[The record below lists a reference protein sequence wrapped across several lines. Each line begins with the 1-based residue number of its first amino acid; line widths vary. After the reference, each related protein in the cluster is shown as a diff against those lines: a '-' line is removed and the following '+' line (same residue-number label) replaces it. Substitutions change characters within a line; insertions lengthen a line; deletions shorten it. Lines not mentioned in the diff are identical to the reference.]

1 MQLQRLLAVARGDE
15 PADLV
20 LRNLQL
26 VDVLN
31 HQVYPSAISV
41 CDGRIAAIDEA
52 CRGHDEHDLQ
62 GGFVCPGLIDA
73 HVHIES
79 SMLHPLEFARAVVK
93 HGVTTVIANPHEI
106 ANVLGLAGILS
117 LLQAGEG
124 APLDILLTVPSSVP
138 ATDLATS
145 GDSLTTQDLMQLRDH
160 AQVVGLGEVMDFTGI
175 VAGKEQ
181 LLKELSLFSG
191 QLVDGHC
198 PGLMGR
204 DLQVYAAA
212 GISNDHECRTIAEA
226 EARLRC
232 GMKLLLR
239 EGSAAHNLLD
249 LLPLLSP
256 HNERWISLCTD
267 DSSPADLLTKGSIDH
282 LLRMALAAGVP
293 PITALRMATL
303 NPAEHYRL
311 WDRGLLAPGRR
322 ADMVVVDSLET
333 FQPKSVYRAGR
344 LVTAKELAASRAG
357 GTPETSSTLEDTVR
371 VDWQRLDLKVAAQ
384 GVHMRVI
391 GLIPNQLVTDC
402 RIMPAHIV
410 LGQAM
415 ADPERDLLKMAVI
428 ERHKGSGQCGLGFVV
443 GMGLQRG
450 AMASTVAHDH
460 HNLLVIGADDH
471 SMLTAARAVAAVGGG
486 QAVAL
491 EGKILS
497 LLPLPIAGLMSNAPV
512 EQVAKSQEELSSAAR
527 CLGCTL
533 AEPFMTMSFL
543 GLEVIPELKL
553 TDRGLVQ
560 VQSMEFV
567 PLFVED

>member
-1 MQLQRLLAVARGDE
+1 MQQQRLLAVARGDE

-31 HQVYPSAISV
+31 YQVYSASIAL
-41 CDGRIAAIDEA
+41 CDGRIAAIDDG
-52 CRGHDEHDLQ
+52 CRGHQEHDLQ
-62 GGFVCPGLIDA
+62 GGYLCPGLIDA

-79 SMLHPLEFARAVVK
+79 SMLHPAEYARAVVG

-106 ANVLGLAGILS
+106 ANVLGLAGILY

-145 GDSLTTQDLMQLRDH
+145 GASLSTRDLLRLRDH
-160 AQVVGLGEVMDFTGI
+160 AQVVGLGEVMDFPGV
-175 VAGKEQ
+175 VAGKER
-181 LLKELSLFSG
+181 LLKELSLFRG
-191 QLVDGHC
+191 HVIDGHC
-198 PGLMGR
+198 PALMGR
-204 DLQVYAAA
+204 DLQAYAAA
-212 GISNDHECRTIAEA
+212 GISSDHECATVAEA
-226 EARLRC
+226 AARLRS
-232 GMKLLLR
+232 GMKLFLR

-249 LLPLLSP
+249 LLPLLNH

-267 DSSPADLLTKGSIDH
+267 DLSPADLLARGSIDH
-282 LLRMALAAGVP
+282 LLRMAIAAGVP

-311 WDRGLLAPGRR
+311 WDRGLLVPGRR
-322 ADMVVVDSLET
+322 ADFFVVDSLSD
-333 FQPKSVYRAGR
+333 FQPKTVYRAGQ
-344 LVTAKELAASRAG
+344 LVATYEQPAKRAG
-357 GTPETSSTLEDTVR
+357 GMLMDAATLEDTVR
-371 VDWQRLDLKVAAQ
+371 VDWQRLDLKVVAQ
-384 GVHMRVI
+384 GARMRVI
-391 GLIPNQLVTDC
+391 GVIPDQLTTAC
-402 RIMPAHIV
+402 RIMPAHNV
-410 LGQAM
+410 DGLAL

-428 ERHKGSGQCGLGFVV
+428 ERHQGSGRCGLGFVA

-460 HNLLVIGADDH
+460 HNLMVIGGDDC

-491 EGKILS
+491 GKEVLA
-497 LLPLPIAGLMSNAPV
+497 LLPLPIAGLISKDSI
-512 EQVAKSQEELSSAAR
+512 EQVAASQDDLTSAAR
-527 CLGCTL
+527 RLGCRL

-543 GLEVIPELKL
+543 ALEVIPELKL

-560 VQSMEFV
+560 VRTMELV
-567 PLFVED
+567 PLFVKD

>member
-1 MQLQRLLAVARGDE
+1 MQQKRLLAVARGDE

-31 HQVYPSAISV
+31 HQVYPASIAV

-52 CRGHDEHDLQ
+52 CLGHEEHDLQ

-73 HVHIES
+73 HAHIES
-79 SMLHPLEFARAVVK
+79 TMLHPAEYARAVIS

-106 ANVLGLAGILS
+106 ANVLGMAGILY
-117 LLQAGEG
+117 LLQAGDR

-138 ATDLATS
+138 ATALASSGATLTS
-145 GDSLTTQDLMQLRDH
+145 KDIQSLGDH
-160 AQVVGLGEVMDFTGI
+160 PKVVGLGEVMDFPGV
-175 VAGKEQ
+175 VAGKDR
-181 LLKELSLFSG
+181 LLKELSMFRG
-191 QLVDGHC
+191 QVVDGHC

-204 DLQVYAAA
+204 DLQAYAAA
-212 GISNDHECRTIAEA
+212 GISSDHECVNIAEA
-226 EARLRC
+226 AARLRS
-232 GMKLLLR
+232 GMKVFFR

-249 LLPLLSP
+249 LLPLLD
-256 HNERWISLCTD
+256 HYNERWISLCTD
-267 DSSPADLLTKGSIDH
+267 DLSPADLLTKGSIDN
-282 LLRMALAAGVP
+282 LLRMVMNAGVP

-322 ADMVVVDSLET
+322 ADILVVDSLSE
-333 FQPKSVYRAGR
+333 FQPKRVYRAGQ
-344 LVTAKELAASRAG
+344 LVETKEQPADRAERVPAKLAH
-357 GTPETSSTLEDTVR
+357 TVR

-384 GVHMRVI
+384 GTHMRVI
-391 GLIPNQLVTDC
+391 GVIPDQLTTTC

-410 LGQAM
+410 AEEALAC
-415 ADPERDLLKMAVI
+415 PKRDLLKMAVI
-428 ERHKGSGQCGLGFVV
+428 ERHRESGQCGLGFVT

-450 AMASTVAHDH
+450 AIASTVAHDH
-460 HNLLVIGADDH
+460 HNLMVIGGDDR

-491 EGKILS
+491 GHEVLA
-497 LLPLPIAGLMSNAPV
+497 LLPLPVAGLMSDGAI
-512 EQVAKSQEELSSAAR
+512 EQVASSQNEVAQAAR
-527 CLGCTL
+527 RLGCRL
-533 AEPFMTMSFL
+533 DDPFMTMSFL
-543 GLEVIPELKL
+543 ALEVIPELKL
-553 TDRGLVQ
+553 TDRGLVH
-560 VQSMEFV
+560 VRTMKFV

>member
-1 MQLQRLLAVARGDE
+1 MQQQRLLAVARGDE

-31 HQVYPSAISV
+31 HQVYPAEIAL
-41 CDGRIAAIDEA
+41 CDGRIAAIDKA
-52 CRGHDEHDLQ
+52 CSGHQEHDLQ
-62 GGFVCPGLIDA
+62 GGYLCPGLIDA

-79 SMLHPLEFARAVVK
+79 SMLHPAEYARAVVG

-106 ANVLGLAGILS
+106 ANVLGLEGMLY

-145 GDSLTTQDLMQLRDH
+145 GASLSTKDLLLLRDH
-160 AQVVGLGEVMDFTGI
+160 AQVVGLGEVMDFPGV
-175 VAGKEQ
+175 VAGKQ
-181 LLKELSLFSG
+181 RLLKELSLFRG
-191 QLVDGHC
+191 QVIDGHC
-198 PGLMGR
+198 PALMGR
-204 DLQVYAAA
+204 DLQAYAAA
-212 GISNDHECRTIAEA
+212 GISSDHECATVAEA
-226 EARLRC
+226 AARLQS

-249 LLPLLSP
+249 LLPVLNH

-267 DSSPADLLTKGSIDH
+267 DLSPADLLARGSIDH
-282 LLRMALAAGVP
+282 LLRLAIAAGVP

-322 ADMVVVDSLET
+322 ADLLVVDSLSD
-333 FQPKSVYRAGR
+333 FQPKIVYRAGQR
-344 LVTAKELAASRAG
+344 VASREQPAKRVG
-357 GTPETSSTLEDTVR
+357 GMLKVATKFEGTVR
-371 VDWQRLDLKVAAQ
+371 VDWQRLDFKVSAR
-384 GVHMRVI
+384 GTRMRVI
-391 GLIPNQLVTDC
+391 GIIPDQLVTTC

-410 LGQAM
+410 AGESLP
-415 ADPERDLLKMAVI
+415 DPQRDLLKMAVI
-428 ERHKGSGQCGLGFVV
+428 ERHHGSGHCGLGFVA

-460 HNLLVIGADDH
+460 HNLMVIGGDDL
-471 SMLTAARAVAAVGGG
+471 SMLTAARAVASVGGG

-491 EGKILS
+491 GNEVLA
-497 LLPLPIAGLMSNAPV
+497 LLPLPVAGLISNDSI
-512 EQVAKSQEELSSAAR
+512 EQVAASQEQLTSAVR
-527 CLGCTL
+527 QLGCGL

-543 GLEVIPELKL
+543 ALEVIPELKL

-560 VQSMEFV
+560 VRTMELV
-567 PLFVED
+567 PLFMED